1 MGALLDR
8 FQGQENRPRLIEA
21 LAAQKLVANDAALAE
36 ALADAGA
43 LHELAEGEVLI
54 EQGQWDDDL
63 YFILAGDFDV
73 ILNGR
78 PKSVRGP
85 GELVGE
91 LSGAEPSR
99 ARTATLKA
107 RSESLVLKVSKSGI
121 DSIAGANIQFWKR
134 AMNVVAARLEER
146 NSWIGQANEIPRV
159 LIVSSKEGKAVMDE
173 ITINLD
179 GKDIAVDTWD
189 KGTFGISDY
198 PISSLMDAIEAAD
211 FVVAVVRGDDVRV
224 SRGKTSKIARDN
236 VHLEYGI
243 SLGVLGRRR
252 SLLLVCADDSLELPS
267 DAAGLTTLR
276 YSEETADDL
285 RRSVRSACIKL
296 REHILAEGVFVERR
310 AKG

>member
-1 MGALLDR
+1 MGQLLDR
-8 FQGQENRPRLIEA
+8 FQGDANRPRLIEA
-21 LAAQKLVANDAALAE
+21 LAAQKLMGNDVTLAE
-36 ALADAGA
+36 ALAEVGG
-43 LHELAEGEVLI
+43 LKELTEGEILI
-54 EQGQWDDDL
+54 EQGKWDDDL
-63 YFILAGDFDV
+63 YFILAGGFDV
-73 ILNGR
+73 IVNGR

-91 LSGAEPSR
+91 LSGAKPSR
-99 ARTATLKA
+99 PRTATLKA
-107 RSESLVLKVSKSGI
+107 RSESLVLKVSKASI
-121 DSIAGANIQFWKR
+121 DTIAGANIEFWKR
-134 AMNVVAARLEER
+134 AMNVVADRLEER
-146 NSWIGQANEIPRV
+146 NSWIGQANEMPRV
-159 LIVSSKEGKAVMDE
+159 LIVSSKEGKQVMDE
-173 ITINLD
+173 ITVDLD
-179 GKDIAVDTWD
+179 SREIAVETWD

-198 PISSLMDAIEAAD
+198 PISSLMDAIESAD

-252 SLLLVCADDSLELPS
+252 SILMVCADEDLELPS

-276 YSEETADDL
+276 YSEETVDKL
-285 RRSVRSACIKL
+285 KRSVRSACIKL